1 MSVQHSQME
10 RSGACACINTV
21 RQCASSWWVGA
32 TAFAAT
38 NAKGLNDQRRP

>member
-1 MSVQHSQME
+1 MSVQHSSME
-10 RSGACACINTV
+10 RSGALAYISGV

-38 NAKGLNDQRRP
+38 KAKGLNDQRRP